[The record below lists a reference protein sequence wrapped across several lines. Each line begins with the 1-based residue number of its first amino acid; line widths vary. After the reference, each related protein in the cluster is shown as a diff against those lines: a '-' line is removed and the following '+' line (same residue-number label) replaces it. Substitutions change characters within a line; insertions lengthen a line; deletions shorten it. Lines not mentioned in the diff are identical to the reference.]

1 MTELQNNGFIHLRTP
16 QLTALSLSYPVLLRK
31 GVLPMTSISK
41 TDADAMTKAYQG
53 ASLLADDLKQLTQSE
68 NPLLAELAIQLL
80 KDALDLE
87 QRLKRLI
94 VISSPA

>member
-1 MTELQNNGFIHLRTP
+1 
-16 QLTALSLSYPVLLRK
+16 
-31 GVLPMTSISK
+31 MTSISK
-41 TDADAMTKAYQG
+41 TDTEAMTKAHQG

-87 QRLKRLI
+87 QRLKRLT